1 MLQLIPLFDLLDIQ
15 THYFIDLI
23 GQASGK
29 QIKQIEDYHRPKT
42 FETLAG
48 VAADS
53 LYKWMLQPSD
63 NLFAEQILMM
73 ISGNSSDTLSTERA
87 IELAQASADHKD

>member
-1 MLQLIPLFDLLDIQ
+1 MNSGTNLRLSTRELEEGDSVTVDTLIRPFRYSDPL
-15 THYFIDLI
+15 FIDLI

-63 NLFAEQILMM
+63 NLFAEP
-73 ISGNSSDTLSTERA
+73 NTD
-87 IELAQASADHKD
+87 DDKW